1 MQEGEPASP
10 PPIEAGAAGED
21 FRLVR
26 RFLEVGDGQS
36 FRRLVERHL
45 PSVRRLL
52 YVMLRGSREEI
63 EDTEQE
69 VLLALYRG
77 LANFRFQS
85 SFRTYMIGVARNRAL
100 DALRRQ
106 RRRRRREQEL
116 WRLAPA
122 AADPLEQAQDHER
135 AERVLACLDRL
146 PVGERQLLLLRDV
159 EGLSMEEMAATLEL
173 PVGTVKSRLHR
184 SRARLARLLGE
195 WI

>member
-1 MQEGEPASP
+1 MQEPRTASTP
-10 PPIEAGAAGED
+10 SIEAGAAGAD
-21 FRLVR
+21 FQLVR
-26 RFLEVGDGQS
+26 RFLEVGDGPS
-36 FRRLVERHL
+36 FRRLVEPHL
-45 PSVRRLL
+45 ASMRRLL
-52 YVMLRGSREEI
+52 YVMLRGSQEEI

-85 SFRTYMIGVARNRAL
+85 TFRTYLLSVTRNRAL

-106 RRRRRREQEL
+106 RRRRRQEREL

-122 AADPLEQAQDHER
+122 VDDPLEQDNDRQR
-135 AERVLACLDRL
+135 AERVLAGLDRL
-146 PVGERQLLLLRDV
+146 PAGERQLLLLRDV
-159 EGLSMEEMAATLEL
+159 EGLSMAELAAALEL

-195 WI
+195 RI